1 MLFIILLFFYCD
13 IFSMGILWKQGI
25 SRKKEKEVKQY
36 MQDIIDNIKILT
48 EEKFISL
55 FYENQVSVYMQE
67 PHSAYENSNIGSYSC
82 IPDDTEKIIFKSD
95 LFNTEPPSVCFKSLT
110 TLFSLGNIIGKG
122 KPEMYRPYGFDDDP
136 IAASLPHNQR
146 IDYFQSIFIECNKKI
161 LHVYFIASLYDD
173 GKGNFYILN
182 IICSLSEFSFNEYE
196 QRKMK
201 YNIIE

>member
-1 MLFIILLFFYCD
+1 
-13 IFSMGILWKQGI
+13 MGILWKQGI

-55 FYENQVSVYMQE
+55 FYENQVGVYMQE
-67 PHSAYENSNIGSYSC
+67 PHSAYENSNIGYYSC

-136 IAASLPHNQR
+136 IAASLPHNH
-146 IDYFQSIFIECNKKI
+146 SV
-161 LHVYFIASLYDD
+161 L
-173 GKGNFYILN
+173 
-182 IICSLSEFSFNEYE
+182 IISRVFL
-196 QRKMK
+196 
-201 YNIIE
+201 